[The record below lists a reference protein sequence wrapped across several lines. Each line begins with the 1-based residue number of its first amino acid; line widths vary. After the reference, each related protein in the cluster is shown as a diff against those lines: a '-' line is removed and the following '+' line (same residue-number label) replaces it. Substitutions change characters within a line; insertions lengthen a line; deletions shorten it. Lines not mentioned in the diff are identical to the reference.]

1 MVVGGLS
8 ERQHYSVTLPQKS
21 CHAFLCFRSS
31 IIIIIVAIAIM
42 TIKIK
47 IITNITIAIIIIV
60 IIIKIIITPQTS
72 PA

>member
-31 IIIIIVAIAIM
+31 IIIIIAIAIM
-42 TIKIK
+42 TIIIK